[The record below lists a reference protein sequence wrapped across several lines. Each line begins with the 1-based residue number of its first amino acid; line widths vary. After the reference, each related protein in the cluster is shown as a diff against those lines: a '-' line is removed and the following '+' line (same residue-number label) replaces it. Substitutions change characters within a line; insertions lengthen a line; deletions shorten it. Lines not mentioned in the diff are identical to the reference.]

1 MRAGRILFVDVDYMA
16 DVAPV
21 ENDAGTVEV
30 GACRDVRQEKRIWT
44 PRCQTLEEQDGP
56 GIS

>member
-1 MRAGRILFVDVDYMA
+1 MA